1 MHRIHVLSI
10 IAAVIVLVSSFA
22 HSIFLMKRE
31 STNYHRL
38 DIIFF
43 SPLLSIAIFISTVI
57 IVATEQDFLYLPPF
71 FLFFINWMALVDLH
85 TEPGTWDRGL
95 LEPGR
100 LARTKWTPGV
110 WSQKDILIVIPCALV
125 GGFAFLLLDY
135 QLRVYQSGVLFACF
149 CVYMYI
155 AYSQVDWQNRWPSL
169 AYGVVLMIG
178 AVLTGVSSLKLL
190 PTVYLYITPIL
201 TLAHLIVP
209 TVVIN
214 WQRTHPGYDENLT
227 SLSPIPFQDV
237 PVAIQSVNKALHE
250 YFEYQDE
257 IFGSVEDK
265 SSICAHVLEIL
276 KPQEFDAL
284 WHLSILT
291 SRNAGE
297 IYQFITKNL
306 NHEQNKEMLE
316 ILRIRGVE
324 WPDLE
329 LGVQTR
335 LNWAYHTYRQG
346 ARASRED
353 V

>member
-125 GGFAFLLLDY
+125 GGFA
-135 QLRVYQSGVLFACF
+135 LF
-149 CVYMYI
+149 
-155 AYSQVDWQNRWPSL
+155 DWQNRWPSL